1 MLFGT
6 CSGAPGSGAG
16 ADAAVIG
23 AGGRPA
29 GGEVVGVA
37 CPGGG
42 VGALAG
48 MPASAVHPKRDASS
62 VARSPPARCQPTTA
76 STRSLGTASPY
87 STAGSSAS
95 TEAAIPTLRSWSA
108 AVLATATD
116 VGSLVA
122 TPITIDSGTPSLL
135 IRPRVDSGAPGA
147 LVGDPAAGAGV
158 GDVVV
163 FVSISY
169 PACLSSARAASFVN
183 AGGAVGT

>member
-29 GGEVVGVA
+29 GGEIVGVA

-42 VGALAG
+42 VGALGG

-122 TPITIDSGTPSLL
+122 TPITKVSGTPSLL
-135 IRPRVDSGAPGA
+135 FRLRVDAGVAGSPVCDPGA
-147 LVGDPAAGAGV
+147 GGGAGV
-158 GDVVV
+158 ADVVA

-169 PACLSSARAASFVN
+169 PACLSSARA
-183 AGGAVGT
+183 